1 MIKGSSRYAHSVL
14 VGRIMAILAMRLRG
28 DVGEWELVGLLHDL
42 DYDSV
47 QGDMTLHG
55 VRAAERLA
63 EKISKEG
70 LDAIKSHDHR
80 TGYKSGGPLAES
92 LRFADAVTILM
103 DTNGFERPIDQ
114 DNIAH
119 AMRVASNRKPWI
131 TEIIESFVQAYDIRL
146 SEILDELGEL

>member
-1 MIKGSSRYAHSVL
+1 ML